1 MPRFTDFH
9 DDLKL
14 PAEAIEQI
22 AARTQ
27 AGAADEFGGRQIEL
41 YHNAGGKVYCLLQGP
56 DEEAIR
62 KHHQARSIP
71 LRRRAPGE
79 QPALNQRAIDF
90 APVSSGWS
98 QSTKTGL
105 ADPGDRPA
113 IPSVPV
119 HGRAEFPDLDS
130 PRLDRHRADVRAER
144 TIGRISHVERPPDC
158 SAHRHLRD
166 AE

>member
-14 PAEAIEQI
+14 PAEAIAQI

-27 AGAADEFGGRQIEL
+27 AGATDEFGVRQIERH
-41 YHNAGGKVYCLLQGP
+41 HNADGKVYCLLEGP

-62 KHHQARSIP
+62 KHHQALSVP
-71 LRRRAPGE
+71 CGDVPGE

-98 QSTKTGL
+98 QSTKTAL
-105 ADPGDRPA
+105 ADPGDGPA
-113 IPSVPV
+113 ILSVPV

-130 PRLDRHRADVRAER
+130 PRLDRHRADVRADRRILAHWLR
-144 TIGRISHVERPPDC
+144 TSCSH
-158 SAHRHLRD
+158 
-166 AE
+166 

>member
-27 AGAADEFGGRQIEL
+27 AGATDEFGGRQIEL

-79 QPALNQRAIDF
+79 QPALNQRDRF
-90 APVSSGWS
+90 R
-98 QSTKTGL
+98 TGFVRL
-105 ADPGDRPA
+105 VAEYEDR
-113 IPSVPV
+113 SC
-119 HGRAEFPDLDS
+119 R
-130 PRLDRHRADVRAER
+130 PRR
-144 TIGRISHVERPPDC
+144 
-158 SAHRHLRD
+158 
-166 AE
+166 